1 MEARARSRRT
11 SLEGKF
17 ASRAKEEADN
27 IRAILVE
34 LERSIQGE
42 LNEVDTPQWRQQL
55 LFTDRKELELL
66 QLQNNVDALRS
77 RLSDIPAEMERETEA
92 IQARFAD
99 RKEHL
104 FPVAVTWLVPQRL
117 AGI

>member
-1 MEARARSRRT
+1 M
-11 SLEGKF
+11 
-17 ASRAKEEADN
+17 
-27 IRAILVE
+27 
-34 LERSIQGE
+34 
-42 LNEVDTPQWRQQL
+42 DTPQWQQQL

-77 RLSDIPAEMERETEA
+77 RLSDIPAEVERETEA
-92 IQARFAD
+92 IQARFAN

-117 AGI
+117 AKG